1 MSLFRITAKEH
12 TIFFVGILIL
22 TVITVIFVSKNAV
35 GSKNRNNYFESLQK
49 RLVEDGLDKHRI
61 SELYKRPEVYFETK
75 GVSRFLVHR
84 EASLNYHQFTSK
96 KSIRNA
102 LKYMEQHQQI
112 LELTE
117 KAYGVDK
124 EVITAIILVE
134 TRLGILLGGPSV
146 LNTLSTMAA
155 LADPDVR
162 NMFWGK
168 VSKSSR
174 LTREQFDKW
183 VKRKSSWA
191 YKELK
196 AFLKYTAKEN
206 MDPAAV
212 SGSYSGALGIGQ
224 FMPTNILA
232 FAQDGDN
239 NDSIDVFN
247 HSDAIASIANYLKH
261 YGWYPGIDGKKAYKV
276 IYHYN
281 HSRQYVDTILK
292 VSALLKSKA

>member
-22 TVITVIFVSKNAV
+22 TVIFVSKNVV
-35 GSKNRNNYFESLQK
+35 GSKNRDNYFESLQK

-117 KAYGVDK
+117 KVYGVDK

-168 VSKSSR
+168 VSKSTR

-261 YGWYPGIDGKKAYKV
+261 YGWYPGIDGKKASKV

-292 VSALLKSKA
+292 VSALLKS